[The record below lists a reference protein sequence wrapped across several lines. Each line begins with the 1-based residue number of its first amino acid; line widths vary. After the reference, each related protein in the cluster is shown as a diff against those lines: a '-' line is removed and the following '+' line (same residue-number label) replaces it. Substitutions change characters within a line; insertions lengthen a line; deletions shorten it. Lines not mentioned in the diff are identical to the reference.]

1 MAEKIK
7 NFGGFRLIN
16 GSAAGFNLSG
26 LNDKTVIYFVRTS
39 TDDTKDDGFIYF
51 NGKKYGT
58 GKLSSKAVQDELTK
72 LATKVENHIDNAN
85 SAVQSVNGQNGPE
98 VTINS
103 SDINLGKEISGHTT
117 ADSVTTVLEDIYDK
131 LSQTSSNALT
141 SVSGSTSINVTAK
154 ASGSQT
160 ISVKAKHLSET
171 EKVAGQIEII
181 TTGTTGIYGLLY
193 FGGDDFEE

>member
-1 MAEKIK
+1 MTTVT
-7 NFGGFRLIN
+7 
-16 GSAAGFNLSG
+16 GSDYIRVDKELDTNNYRVSASG
-26 LNDKTVIYFVRTS
+26 TLQT
-39 TDDTKDDGFIYF
+39 
-51 NGKKYGT
+51 
-58 GKLSSKAVQDELTK
+58 A
-72 LATKVENHIDNAN
+72 IDNAN

-160 ISVKAKHLSET
+160 ISVKAKPLSDI
-171 EKVAGQIEII
+171 EKAAGQIEIK
-181 TTGTTGIYGLLY
+181 TDDNGIYGLLY
-193 FGGDDFEE
+193 FGGDDVEA